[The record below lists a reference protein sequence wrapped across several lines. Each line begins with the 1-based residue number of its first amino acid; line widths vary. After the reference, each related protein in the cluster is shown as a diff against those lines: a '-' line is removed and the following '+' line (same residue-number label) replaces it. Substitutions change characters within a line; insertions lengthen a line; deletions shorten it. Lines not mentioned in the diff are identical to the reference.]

1 MTKAKKTKQ
10 PKIEEIQQI
19 EKAQILEQPMDT
31 AIAIQDEIYEQC
43 EWCFQ
48 FDEDKPQVFAWTN
61 EDMAID
67 EKPNVTLTV
76 TNTKNSYITFTSKD
90 GKLFKLFCR
99 ELTEEGKKL
108 RATQVELLKNE
119 LENESKNKEA

>member
-1 MTKAKKTKQ
+1 MAKAKKTKQ

-19 EKAQILEQPMDT
+19 EEAQILEQPMDT
-31 AIAIQDEIYEQC
+31 TIGIQDEIYEQC

-61 EDMAID
+61 EDMNID

-99 ELTEEGKKL
+99 ALTAEGEKL
-108 RATQVELLKNE
+108 RETQVELLKNE
-119 LENESKNKEA
+119 LQNESENKEA